1 MMVSEGDNKVVKSL
15 DFKSGEIIKN
25 LLKEYEKET
34 PDYQFF
40 DNEEILK
47 VIYGQYTLNVLYRQR
62 GSVFKILILKDGNYF
77 NPIVKQEEGDYE
89 SLFFTL
95 QNYIGL
101 LDSI

>member
-1 MMVSEGDNKVVKSL
+1 MVKSL
-15 DFKSGEIIKN
+15 DFKSGEVIEN
-25 LLKEYEKET
+25 LLGVYEKEALEQ
-34 PDYQFF
+34 QFF

-47 VIYGQYTLNVLYRQR
+47 VIYGQYTLNVLYRQK
-62 GSVFKILILKDGNYF
+62 GNVFKILILKDNNYLY
-77 NPIVKQEEGDYE
+77 PIVKQEEGDYE

>member
-1 MMVSEGDNKVVKSL
+1 MVKSL
-15 DFKSGEIIKN
+15 DFKSGEVIEN
-25 LLKEYEKET
+25 LLGVYEKEAFEQ
-34 PDYQFF
+34 QFF

-47 VIYGQYTLNVLYRQR
+47 VIYGQYTLNVLYRKK
-62 GSVFKILILKDGNYF
+62 GNVFKILILKDNNYLY
-77 NPIVKQEEGDYE
+77 PIVKQEEGDYE

>member
-1 MMVSEGDNKVVKSL
+1 MVYEGGNKVVKSL
-15 DFKSGEIIKN
+15 DFKSGEVIEN
-25 LLKEYEKET
+25 LLGVYEKEALEQ
-34 PDYQFF
+34 QFF

-47 VIYGQYTLNVLYRQR
+47 VIYGQYTLNVLYRQK
-62 GSVFKILILKDGNYF
+62 GNVFKILILKDNNYLY
-77 NPIVKQEEGDYE
+77 PIVKQEEGDYE